1 MMISRTLTNLMIF
14 HSLIHVFETKNF
26 SFTSSLFGKW
36 VKLGEG
42 EGGRE
47 QVILGKTVK

>member
-14 HSLIHVFETKNF
+14 HSWINLPETDNF

-42 EGGRE
+42 EKGRE
-47 QVILGKTVK
+47 QVTGGKTVK

>member
-14 HSLIHVFETKNF
+14 HSLIHLLETGNF

-36 VKLGEG
+36 IKLGE
-42 EGGRE
+42 EGGQE

>member
-14 HSLIHVFETKNF
+14 HSLIHLLETGNF

-36 VKLGEG
+36 IKLGEE
-42 EGGRE
+42 EGGQE